1 MRVGRPPCLR
11 RLVGAL
17 VLGSAFAVTPASA
30 CLIEYSLT
38 AEAVPLTIDAVLTAD
53 TSLPIA
59 EQIVAFEVVMPL
71 FADFDQKANQLL
83 AILLEEIRAETEAE
97 LQIVRN
103 LTIATSSPTGT
114 TADQYSLIFSLPD
127 GSDLALPLEC
137 AGTCIG
143 AAVSL
148 WNFEGQIPEPS
159 TSLLILGAMAASWPT
174 TRHSRRVAATITGAP
189 RRIRPKWRPGSER
202 ATARSLSSRLR

>member
-30 CLIEYSLT
+30 CMIEYSLT

-59 EQIVAFEVVMPL
+59 EQIVAFEVVMAAGTIDERRQDYAAL

-103 LTIATSSPTGT
+103 LTIAASSPTGT

-174 TRHSRRVAATITGAP
+174 TRHSRRVGARIAEASP
-189 RRIRPKWRPGSER
+189 RR
-202 ATARSLSSRLR
+202 LV